1 MATGASVDRRMG
13 MVTHLPVQSACSV
26 AFIYYYSWDE
36 CVCVS
41 VCVCVCVCACECE
54 CVCVC
59 GLASPVLFIV
69 NNELVCCYK
78 PMYYYTVFGK
88 DPLG

>member
-1 MATGASVDRRMG
+1 M
-13 MVTHLPVQSACSV
+13 
-26 AFIYYYSWDE
+26 

-41 VCVCVCVCACECE
+41 VS
-54 CVCVC
+54 VCVC

-69 NNELVCCYK
+69 NNELVYCYK

-88 DPLG
+88 NPLG